1 MLFSSYT
8 FLFQFLPATVLAF
21 AAARLHSPRAGIMVL
36 AGASLFF
43 YGAWRP
49 AYLLLLLASIA
60 VNFTCG
66 LRMEDPLRRRRI
78 GIFGV
83 ALNLAVLCYFKYT
96 DFIFDSLN
104 TLTGAPLPFVSI
116 ILPLGIS
123 FFTFQQIAYLVDVM
137 RGAKVERD
145 IVSYTLFVSFFPH
158 LIAGPL
164 VHHAEMIPQFK
175 RGHTNRSALLAARA
189 VAIFA
194 AGLFKKVVIADNLA
208 QFVSPVFAHV
218 DAGGGVTTPWAW
230 LATLAYCL
238 QIYFDFSGYSD
249 MAIGLAL
256 LFGIR
261 LPVNFRSPY
270 QAISIIEFW
279 RRWHITLS
287 RFLRD
292 YLYIPL
298 GGNRFGEQRRYINLL
313 VTMLLGGLWHG
324 AGWNFFLWGGLHG
337 VYLCINHLWRAWRG
351 NDALASA
358 TGLDPKELAAKGL
371 VKGWARILVR
381 RLATGLATGVSWAIT
396 FSAVVIAW
404 VFFRARTAAGAWQML
419 GGLFG
424 FEAGSSAYAPSGILR
439 VMDLPILVGQER
451 LLLIGGSAVALAL
464 LIALGVPNVPQLFG
478 YREFRRAPERSFLL
492 RWRPNGAWALVSAF
506 ALAISLFGMWQR
518 LEFLYF
524 QF

>member
-8 FLFQFLPATVLAF
+8 FLFQFLPATALAF

-36 AGASLFF
+36 AAASLVF

-49 AYLLLLLASIA
+49 IYLLLLLASIA
-60 VNFTCG
+60 VNFSLG
-66 LRMEDPLRRRRI
+66 LRMEDPLRRRAI
-78 GIFGV
+78 GTFGV
-83 ALNLAVLCYFKYT
+83 VLNLALLCYFKYT
-96 DFIFDSLN
+96 NFIFDSVN
-104 TLTGAPLPFVSI
+104 TLTGAPLPFFNIV
-116 ILPLGIS
+116 LPLGIS

-175 RGHTNRSALLAARA
+175 RGRTSRSSVLAARGL
-189 VAIFA
+189 AIFA

-208 QFVSPVFAHV
+208 QFVSPVFAHL
-218 DAGGGVTTPWAW
+218 DAGGSVTTSWAW
-230 LATLAYCL
+230 LATSAYTL

-270 QAISIIEFW
+270 RAGSIIEFW

-298 GGNRFGEQRRYINLL
+298 GGNRLGEQRRYINLM

-324 AGWNFFLWGGLHG
+324 AGWNFLVWGGLHG
-337 VYLCINHLWRAWRG
+337 VYLGINHLWREWRSDKPTAAAG
-351 NDALASA
+351 
-358 TGLDPKELAAKGL
+358 LAARGL
-371 VKGWARILVR
+371 
-381 RLATGLATGVSWAIT
+381 SWIIT
-396 FSAVVIAW
+396 FLAVVIAW
-404 VFFRARTAAGAWQML
+404 VFFRARTMAGAWQML

-424 FEAGSSAYAPSGILR
+424 FEAGSSGYASSGILR
-439 VMDLPILVGQER
+439 LMDLPVLVGEQR
-451 LLLIGGSAVALAL
+451 LLLIGGGAVALAL
-464 LIALGVPNVPQLFG
+464 LIALCLPNVPQLFG
-478 YREFRRAPERSFLL
+478 YREYRRAPEKMAWL
-492 RWRPNGAWALVSAF
+492 RWRPNAAWALVSATAF
-506 ALAISLFGMWQR
+506 AISLFGMWQR

>member
-8 FLFQFLPATVLAF
+8 FLFQFLPATALAF

-36 AGASLFF
+36 AGASLIF
-43 YGAWRP
+43 YGGWKP
-49 AYLLLLLASIA
+49 AYLLLLLGSIGF
-60 VNFTCG
+60 NFWLG
-66 LRMEDPLRRRRI
+66 LKMQDPLRRRSF
-78 GIFGV
+78 GMLGV
-83 ALNLAVLCYFKYT
+83 AANLALRCYFKYT
-96 DFIFDSLN
+96 NFLFDSFT
-104 TLTGAPLPFVSI
+104 TLTGAPLPFVNL

-175 RGHTNRSALLAARA
+175 RARTSRSAVLAARGLA
-189 VAIFA
+189 MFA

-208 QFVSPVFAHV
+208 QFVTPVFAHL

-230 LATLAYCL
+230 LSTLAYRL

-249 MAIGLAL
+249 MAVGLAL

-270 QAISIIEFW
+270 QATSIIEFW

-298 GGNRFGEQRRYINLL
+298 GGNRRGEARRYVNLL
-313 VTMLLGGLWHG
+313 LTMLLGGLWHG
-324 AGWNFFLWGGLHG
+324 AAWNFVIWGGLHG
-337 VYLCINHLWRAWRG
+337 AYLCLNHLWRAWRG
-351 NDALASA
+351 DGGRPSMLAKVLCWAL
-358 TGLDPKELAAKGL
+358 
-371 VKGWARILVR
+371 
-381 RLATGLATGVSWAIT
+381 T
-396 FSAVVIAW
+396 FFAVVIAW
-404 VFFRARTAAGAWQML
+404 V
-419 GGLFG
+419 
-424 FEAGSSAYAPSGILR
+424 
-439 VMDLPILVGQER
+439 
-451 LLLIGGSAVALAL
+451 
-464 LIALGVPNVPQLFG
+464 
-478 YREFRRAPERSFLL
+478 
-492 RWRPNGAWALVSAF
+492 
-506 ALAISLFGMWQR
+506 
-518 LEFLYF
+518 
-524 QF
+524 

>member
-8 FLFQFLPATVLAF
+8 FLFQFLPATALAF
-21 AAARLHSPRAGIMVL
+21 AGARLHSPRAGIMGL
-36 AGASLFF
+36 AGASLIF

-49 AYLLLLLASIA
+49 IYLLLLLASIA
-60 VNFTCG
+60 VNFTLG
-66 LRMEDPLRRRRI
+66 LRMEDPLRRRAI
-78 GIFGV
+78 GTSGV

-96 DFIFDSLN
+96 NFIFDSVN
-104 TLTGAPLPFVSI
+104 TLTGAPLPFFNIV
-116 ILPLGIS
+116 LPLGIS

-175 RGHTNRSALLAARA
+175 RGRTSRSSVLAARGL
-189 VAIFA
+189 AIFA

-208 QFVSPVFAHV
+208 QFVSPVFAHL
-218 DAGGGVTTPWAW
+218 DAGGSVTTSWAW
-230 LATLAYCL
+230 LATSAYTL

-270 QAISIIEFW
+270 RAGSIIEFW

-298 GGNRFGEQRRYINLL
+298 GGNRLGEQRRYINLM

-324 AGWNFFLWGGLHG
+324 AGWNFLVWGGLHG
-337 VYLCINHLWRAWRG
+337 IYLGINHLWREWRG
-351 NDALASA
+351 DKPAAA
-358 TGLDPKELAAKGL
+358 AGLAARGL
-371 VKGWARILVR
+371 
-381 RLATGLATGVSWAIT
+381 SWIIT
-396 FSAVVIAW
+396 FFAVILAW
-404 VFFRARTAAGAWQML
+404 VFFRARTMAGAWQML

-424 FEAGSSAYAPSGILR
+424 LEAGSSAYASSGILR
-439 VMDLPILVGQER
+439 LMDLPVLVGEQR
-451 LLLIGGSAVALAL
+451 LLLIGGGAVALAL
-464 LIALGVPNVPQLFG
+464 LIALCLPDVPQLFG
-478 YREFRRAPERSFLL
+478 YREYRRAPEKPAWL
-492 RWRPNGAWALVSAF
+492 RWRPNAAWALVSATAF
-506 ALAISLFGMWQR
+506 AISLFGMWQR

>member
-21 AAARLHSPRAGIMVL
+21 AAARRHSPRAGILVL

-43 YGAWRP
+43 YGAWQP
-49 AYLLLLLASIA
+49 VYLLLLLTSVAI
-60 VNFTCG
+60 NFGLG
-66 LRMEDPLRRRRI
+66 LRMEDPLRRRAT
-78 GIFGV
+78 GTFGV
-83 ALNLAVLCYFKYT
+83 VLNLALLCYFKYT
-96 DFIFDSLN
+96 NFILDSLN
-104 TLTGAPLPFVSI
+104 ALTGAPLPFVNI

-175 RGHTNRSALLAARA
+175 RGRTGRSSVLAARGL
-189 VAIFA
+189 AIFA

-208 QFVSPVFAHV
+208 QFVSPVFTHL
-218 DAGGGVTTPWAW
+218 DAGGAVTTPWAW
-230 LATLAYCL
+230 LATLAYTL

-249 MAIGLAL
+249 MAVGLAL

-270 QAISIIEFW
+270 KATSIVDFW

-298 GGNRFGEQRRYINLL
+298 GGNRLGEPRRYLNLI

-324 AGWNFFLWGGLHG
+324 AGWTYLAWGGLHG
-337 VYLCINHLWRAWRG
+337 AYLAVNHFWQRLTHGTRASSA
-351 NDALASA
+351 AL
-358 TGLDPKELAAKGL
+358 TKLA
-371 VKGWARILVR
+371 GWV
-381 RLATGLATGVSWAIT
+381 VT
-396 FSAVVIAW
+396 FAAVVVAW
-404 VFFRARTAAGAWQML
+404 VFFRAATFAGAWRMIRAMV
-419 GGLFG
+419 GATTDG
-424 FEAGSSAYAPSGILR
+424 SAYASPGILTL
-439 VMDLPILVGQER
+439 MGLPVIVG
-451 LLLIGGSAVALAL
+451 VA
-464 LIALGVPNVPQLFG
+464 
-478 YREFRRAPERSFLL
+478 
-492 RWRPNGAWALVSAF
+492 
-506 ALAISLFGMWQR
+506 
-518 LEFLYF
+518 
-524 QF
+524 

>member
-8 FLFQFLPATVLAF
+8 FLFQFLPVTVLAF
-21 AAARLHSPRAGIMVL
+21 AAARRHSPRAGILVL

-49 AYLLLLLASIA
+49 IYLLLLLASVG
-60 VNFTCG
+60 VNYGLG
-66 LRMEDPLRRRRI
+66 LRMEDPLRRRAI
-78 GIFGV
+78 GTFGV
-83 ALNLAVLCYFKYT
+83 VLNLALLCYFKYT
-96 DFIFDSLN
+96 NFILDSLN
-104 TLTGAPLPFVSI
+104 TLTGAPLPFVNI

-175 RGHTNRSALLAARA
+175 RGRTGRSSVLAARGL
-189 VAIFA
+189 AIFA

-208 QFVSPVFAHV
+208 QFVSPVFAHL
-218 DAGGGVTTPWAW
+218 DAGGGVTTSWAW
-230 LATLAYCL
+230 LATSAYTL

-249 MAIGLAL
+249 MAVGLAL

-270 QAISIIEFW
+270 KATSIVDFW

-298 GGNRFGEQRRYINLL
+298 GGNRLGEIRRYFNLL

-324 AGWNFFLWGGLHG
+324 AGWNFLIWGGLHG
-337 VYLCINHLWRAWRG
+337 LYLCINHLWQAWRG
-351 NDALASA
+351 NRMSGPLIK
-358 TGLDPKELAAKGL
+358 T
-371 VKGWARILVR
+371 I
-381 RLATGLATGVSWAIT
+381 SWAIT
-396 FSAVVIAW
+396 FAAVVLAW
-404 VFFRARTAAGAWQML
+404 VFFRAKTLDGAWQML
-419 GGLFG
+419 RSLFG
-424 FEAGSSAYAPSGILR
+424 FSSSNSAYASPGILR
-439 VMDLPILVGQER
+439 LMDLPLLVGEP
-451 LLLIGGSAVALAL
+451 LLLAIGGSAVALAL
-464 LIALGVPNVPQLFG
+464 IIALGLPNVPQLFG
-478 YREFRRAPERSFLL
+478 YREYRRAPERTNLL
-492 RWRPNGAWALVSAF
+492 RWRPNAAWALVSAL

>member
-21 AAARLHSPRAGIMVL
+21 AAARYHSPRAGIMVL

-49 AYLLLLLASIA
+49 VYLLLLIASIA
-60 VNFTCG
+60 VNFGLG
-66 LRMEDPLRRRRI
+66 LRMEDPLRRRTI
-78 GIFGV
+78 GTFGV
-83 ALNLAVLCYFKYT
+83 VLNLAVLCYFKYT
-96 DFIFDSLN
+96 NFIFDGLN
-104 TLTGAPLPFVSI
+104 TLTGAPLPFVNI

-175 RGHTNRSALLAARA
+175 RGRTCRSAVLAARGL
-189 VAIFA
+189 AIFA
-194 AGLFKKVVIADNLA
+194 AGLFKKVAIADNLA
-208 QFVSPVFAHV
+208 QFVSPVFAHL
-218 DAGGGVTTPWAW
+218 DAGGGVTMSWAW
-230 LATLAYCL
+230 LATLSYTL

-270 QAISIIEFW
+270 RAISIIEFW
-279 RRWHITLS
+279 RGWHITLS

-298 GGNRFGEQRRYINLL
+298 GGNRLGEQRRYVNLL

-324 AGWNFFLWGGLHG
+324 AGWNFLVWGGLHG
-337 VYLCINHLWRAWRG
+337 IYLCINHLWRGWRG
-351 NDALASA
+351 GNADTSP
-358 TGLDPKELAAKGL
+358 TGLAAK
-371 VKGWARILVR
+371 
-381 RLATGLATGVSWAIT
+381 VSCWAIT
-396 FSAVVIAW
+396 FFAVVVAW

-424 FEAGSSAYAPSGILR
+424 FEAGSSAYTSSGVLR
-439 VMDLPILVGQER
+439 VMDLPVLVGDER
-451 LLLIGGSAVALAL
+451 LLLVGGGAVVLALA
-464 LIALGVPNVPQLFG
+464 IALCLPNVPQLFG
-478 YREFRRAPERSFLL
+478 YREYRHAPEKAGLL
-492 RWRPNGAWALVSAF
+492 RWRPSGTWALLTAL

>member
-8 FLFQFLPATVLAF
+8 FLFQFLPAVALAF
-21 AAARLHSPRAGIMVL
+21 AAARRHSPRAGIMVL
-36 AGASLFF
+36 VAASLFF
-43 YGAWRP
+43 YGAWKP
-49 AYLLLLLASIA
+49 IYLLLFVASVA
-60 VNFTCG
+60 VNFSLG
-66 LRMEDPLRRRRI
+66 LRMEDPAKRRAT
-78 GIFGV
+78 GAFGV
-83 ALNLAVLCYFKYT
+83 ALNLALLCYFKYT
-96 DFIFDSLN
+96 NFIFDSLN
-104 TLTGAPLPFVSI
+104 TLTGAPLPFVNI

-175 RGHTNRSALLAARA
+175 RGRTGRSAVLAARGL
-189 VAIFA
+189 AIFA

-208 QFVSPVFAHV
+208 QFVSPVFAHLDV
-218 DAGGGVTTPWAW
+218 GGGVTTSWAW
-230 LATLAYCL
+230 LSTLSYTL

-249 MAIGLAL
+249 MALGLAL

-270 QAISIIEFW
+270 RAASIIEFW

-298 GGNRFGEQRRYINLL
+298 GGNRLGGQRRYVNLMI
-313 VTMLLGGLWHG
+313 TMLLGGLWHG
-324 AGWNFFLWGGLHG
+324 AAWNFFIWGGLHG
-337 VYLCINHLWRAWRG
+337 LYLCVNHIWRG
-351 NDALASA
+351 WRGEPKKPGLPAKAL
-358 TGLDPKELAAKGL
+358 
-371 VKGWARILVR
+371 GWV
-381 RLATGLATGVSWAIT
+381 IT
-396 FSAVVIAW
+396 FFAVVIAW
-404 VFFRARTAAGAWQML
+404 VFFRAKTAAGAFEML
-419 GGLFG
+419 GSLFG
-424 FEAGSSAYAPSGILR
+424 IEAGSSAYASPGILR
-439 VMDLPILVGQER
+439 LMDLPILVGEER

-464 LIALGVPNVPQLFG
+464 VIALCLPNVPQLFG
-478 YREFRRAPERSFLL
+478 YREYRHAPEPKSLL
-492 RWRPNGAWALVSAF
+492 RWRPSAMWALVT
-506 ALAISLFGMWQR
+506 ALALATSLFGMWQR

>member
-21 AAARLHSPRAGIMVL
+21 AAARRHSPRAGILVL

-49 AYLLLLLASIA
+49 VYLLLLLVSVA
-60 VNFTCG
+60 VNFALG
-66 LRMEDPLRRRRI
+66 LRMEDPLRRRAI
-78 GIFGV
+78 GTLGV
-83 ALNLAVLCYFKYT
+83 VLNLAVLCYFKYT
-96 DFIFDSLN
+96 NFILDSLN
-104 TLTGAPLPFVSI
+104 ALTGAPLPFVNI

-175 RGHTNRSALLAARA
+175 RGRTGRSSVLAARGL
-189 VAIFA
+189 AIFA

-208 QFVSPVFAHV
+208 QFVSPVFAHL
-218 DAGGGVTTPWAW
+218 DAGGGVTTSWAW
-230 LATLAYCL
+230 LATSAYTL

-249 MAIGLAL
+249 MAVGLAL

-270 QAISIIEFW
+270 KATSIIDFW

-298 GGNRFGEQRRYINLL
+298 GGNRLGEPRRYLNLL

-324 AGWNFFLWGGLHG
+324 AGWTFLIWGGLHG
-337 VYLCINHLWRAWRG
+337 LYLCVNHLWHAWRG
-351 NDALASA
+351 SR
-358 TGLDPKELAAKGL
+358 TSGLF
-371 VKGWARILVR
+371 VKSI
-381 RLATGLATGVSWAIT
+381 SWAIT
-396 FSAVVIAW
+396 FAAVVLAW
-404 VFFRARTAAGAWQML
+404 VFFRAKTVDGAWQML
-419 GGLFG
+419 SGLFG
-424 FEAGSSAYAPSGILR
+424 FEAGSSAYASPGILR
-439 VMDLPILVGQER
+439 LMDLPLLVGEP
-451 LLLIGGSAVALAL
+451 LLLTIGGGAVALAL
-464 LIALGVPNVPQLFG
+464 AIALGLPNVPQLFG
-478 YREFRRAPERSFLL
+478 YREYRRAPEPRSFL
-492 RWRPNGAWALVSAF
+492 RWRPNAAWALVSAL

>member
-21 AAARLHSPRAGIMVL
+21 AAARRHSPRAGILVL

-49 AYLLLLLASIA
+49 VYLLLLIASVA
-60 VNFTCG
+60 VNFTLG
-66 LRMEDPLRRRRI
+66 LRMEDPLRRRAI
-78 GIFGV
+78 GTLGV

-96 DFIFDSLN
+96 NFIFDSLN
-104 TLTGAPLPFVSI
+104 TLTGAPLPFFNI

-175 RGHTNRSALLAARA
+175 RGRTGRSSVLAARGL
-189 VAIFA
+189 AIFA

-208 QFVSPVFAHV
+208 QFVTPVFAHL
-218 DAGGGVTTPWAW
+218 DAGGGVTTQWAW
-230 LATLAYCL
+230 LATLAYTL

-270 QAISIIEFW
+270 QATSIIEFW

-298 GGNRFGEQRRYINLL
+298 GGNRLGEQRRYINLL

-324 AGWNFFLWGGLHG
+324 AGWNFLVWGGLHG
-337 VYLCINHLWRAWRG
+337 VYLSINHLWRAWRG
-351 NDALASA
+351 DKFYPSAS
-358 TGLDPKELAAKGL
+358 GLAAKSIYW
-371 VKGWARILVR
+371 V
-381 RLATGLATGVSWAIT
+381 IT
-396 FSAVVIAW
+396 FFAVVVAW
-404 VFFRARTAAGAWQML
+404 VFFRARTAVGAWQML

-424 FEAGSSAYAPSGILR
+424 LEGGSSAYVSSGILR
-439 VMDLPILVGQER
+439 LMDLPVLVGEQR
-451 LLLIGGSAVALAL
+451 VLLIGGCAVALAL
-464 LIALGVPNVPQLFG
+464 AIALGLPNVPQLFG
-478 YREFRRAPERSFLL
+478 YREYRRAPEKTGLM
-492 RWRPNGAWALVSAF
+492 RWRPNAAWALVSAL
-506 ALAISLFGMWQR
+506 ACAISLFGMWQR
-518 LEFLYF
+518 MEFLYF

>member
-1 MLFSSYT
+1 
-8 FLFQFLPATVLAF
+8 
-21 AAARLHSPRAGIMVL
+21 
-36 AGASLFF
+36 
-43 YGAWRP
+43 
-49 AYLLLLLASIA
+49 
-60 VNFTCG
+60 
-66 LRMEDPLRRRRI
+66 
-78 GIFGV
+78 
-83 ALNLAVLCYFKYT
+83 
-96 DFIFDSLN
+96 
-104 TLTGAPLPFVSI
+104 
-116 ILPLGIS
+116 
-123 FFTFQQIAYLVDVM
+123 VM

-175 RGHTNRSALLAARA
+175 RGRTGRSAVLAARGL
-189 VAIFA
+189 AIFA

-208 QFVSPVFAHV
+208 QFVTPVFAHL

-230 LATLAYCL
+230 LSTLAYSL

-249 MAIGLAL
+249 MAVGLAL

-270 QAISIIEFW
+270 KAASIIELW

-298 GGNRFGEQRRYINLL
+298 GGNRLGEQRRYINLA

-324 AGWNFFLWGGLHG
+324 AAWNFVIWGGLHG
-337 VYLCINHLWRAWRG
+337 AYLCINHLWRAWRG
-351 NDALASA
+351 GDGQTSML
-358 TGLDPKELAAKGL
+358 AKGFC
-371 VKGWARILVR
+371 WAL
-381 RLATGLATGVSWAIT
+381 T
-396 FSAVVIAW
+396 FFAVVIAW

-419 GGLFG
+419 GSLFG
-424 FEAGSSAYAPSGILR
+424 YEAGSSAYASGILR
-439 VMDLPILVGQER
+439 VMDLPILVGEQS
-451 LLLIGGSAVALAL
+451 LLLIGGCMVALAL
-464 LIALGVPNVPQLFG
+464 AVTLSLPNVPQLFR
-478 YREFRRAPERSFLL
+478 YREYRRAPEQRAFV
-492 RWRPNGAWALVSAF
+492 RWRPNGAWALFTALAF
-506 ALAISLFGMWQR
+506 AISLFGMWQR

>member
-21 AAARLHSPRAGIMVL
+21 AAARRHSPRAGIMVL

-49 AYLLLLLASIA
+49 IYLLLLIASIA
-60 VNFTCG
+60 VNFGLG
-66 LRMEDPLRRRRI
+66 LRMEDPLRRPAI
-78 GIFGV
+78 GAFGV

-96 DFIFDSLN
+96 NFIFDSVN
-104 TLTGAPLPFVSI
+104 TLTGVPLPFFNIV
-116 ILPLGIS
+116 LPLGIS

-175 RGHTNRSALLAARA
+175 RGRTGRSSVLAARGL
-189 VAIFA
+189 AIFA
-194 AGLFKKVVIADNLA
+194 AGLFKKVVIADTLA
-208 QFVSPVFAHV
+208 QFVSPVFAHL

-230 LATLAYCL
+230 LATLAYSL

-249 MAIGLAL
+249 MAVGLAL

-270 QAISIIEFW
+270 QATSIIEFW
-279 RRWHITLS
+279 RHWHITLS

-298 GGNRFGEQRRYINLL
+298 GGNRLGEQRRYINLL
-313 VTMLLGGLWHG
+313 VTMVLGGLWHG
-324 AGWNFFLWGGLHG
+324 AGWNFLVWGGLHG
-337 VYLCINHLWRAWRG
+337 IYLSINHLWRAWRG
-351 NDALASA
+351 GDKPAAATDLAA
-358 TGLDPKELAAKGL
+358 KGLAAKELAAKGL
-371 VKGWARILVR
+371 AAKGVAAKAWTLR
-381 RLATGLATGVSWAIT
+381 GLSWAIT
-396 FSAVVIAW
+396 FLAVVIAW
-404 VFFRARTAAGAWQML
+404 VFFRARTMPGAWQMF

-424 FEAGSSAYAPSGILR
+424 FEAGSSAYASPGILR
-439 VMDLPILVGQER
+439 LMDMPVLVGEER
-451 LLLIGGSAVALAL
+451 LLLIGGGAVALAL
-464 LIALGVPNVPQLFG
+464 AIALCLPNVPQLFG
-478 YREFRRAPERSFLL
+478 YREYRRAPEPASWL
-492 RWRPNGAWALVSAF
+492 RWRPNGAWALMSAL

>member
-1 MLFSSYT
+1 MLFSTYT

-21 AAARLHSPRAGIMVL
+21 AAARRHSPRAGIMVL

-49 AYLLLLLASIA
+49 VYLLLLVASIA
-60 VNFTCG
+60 VNFTLG
-66 LRMEDPLRRRRI
+66 LRMEDPLRRRAT
-78 GIFGV
+78 GSLGV
-83 ALNLAVLCYFKYT
+83 VLNLAVLCYFKYT
-96 DFIFDSLN
+96 NFIFDSLN
-104 TLTGAPLPFVSI
+104 VLTGAPLPFVNI

-137 RGAKVERD
+137 RGARVERD

-175 RGHTNRSALLAARA
+175 RGRSGRSALLAARGL
-189 VAIFA
+189 AIFA

-208 QFVSPVFAHV
+208 QFVTPVFAHL

-230 LATLAYCL
+230 LATLAYSL

-249 MAIGLAL
+249 MAVGLAL
-256 LFGIR
+256 MFGIR

-270 QAISIIEFW
+270 KATSIIEFW

-298 GGNRFGEQRRYINLL
+298 GGNRLGEQRRYQNLL

-324 AGWNFFLWGGLHG
+324 AAWNFVIWGGLHG
-337 VYLCINHLWRAWRG
+337 IYLCINHLWRAWRG
-351 NDALASA
+351 DGGQASM
-358 TGLDPKELAAKGL
+358 LAKGFC
-371 VKGWARILVR
+371 WAV
-381 RLATGLATGVSWAIT
+381 T
-396 FSAVVIAW
+396 FFAVVIAW
-404 VFFRARTAAGAWQML
+404 VFFRAKTAAGAWQML
-419 GGLFG
+419 GSLFG
-424 FEAGSSAYAPSGILR
+424 FEAGSSAYASPGILR
-439 VMDLPILVGQER
+439 VMDLPILVGEQS
-451 LLLIGGSAVALAL
+451 LLLIGGGAVALAL
-464 LIALGVPNVPQLFG
+464 LIALCLPNVPALFG
-478 YREFRRAPERSFLL
+478 YREYRHAPEPASWL
-492 RWRPNGAWALVSAF
+492 RWRPNAAWALVTALAF
-506 ALAISLFGMWQR
+506 AISLFGMWQR
-518 LEFLYF
+518 LE
-524 QF
+524 

>member
-1 MLFSSYT
+1 
-8 FLFQFLPATVLAF
+8 
-21 AAARLHSPRAGIMVL
+21 
-36 AGASLFF
+36 
-43 YGAWRP
+43 
-49 AYLLLLLASIA
+49 
-60 VNFTCG
+60 
-66 LRMEDPLRRRRI
+66 
-78 GIFGV
+78 
-83 ALNLAVLCYFKYT
+83 VLCYFKYT
-96 DFIFDSLN
+96 NFIFDSLN
-104 TLTGAPLPFVSI
+104 MLTGAPLPFANIV
-116 ILPLGIS
+116 LPLGIS

-137 RGAKVERD
+137 RGAKIERD

-164 VHHAEMIPQFK
+164 VHHAEMIPQFR
-175 RGHTNRSALLAARA
+175 RGRSGRSAVLAARGL
-189 VAIFA
+189 AIFA

-208 QFVSPVFAHV
+208 QFVSPVFAHL

-230 LATLAYCL
+230 LATLAYSL

-249 MAIGLAL
+249 MAFGLAL

-270 QAISIIEFW
+270 QATSIIEFW

-298 GGNRFGEQRRYINLL
+298 GGNRFGQQRRYLNLL
-313 VTMLLGGLWHG
+313 LTMLLGGLWHG
-324 AGWNFFLWGGLHG
+324 AGWNFLAWGGLHG
-337 VYLCINHLWRAWRG
+337 ICLCINHLWHGWRG
-351 NDALASA
+351 GKADAPAA
-358 TGLDPKELAAKGL
+358 GRAAKACC
-371 VKGWARILVR
+371 WAV
-381 RLATGLATGVSWAIT
+381 T
-396 FSAVVIAW
+396 FFAVVVAW

-424 FEAGSSAYAPSGILR
+424 FEAGSSAYASSGIVRL
-439 VMDLPILVGQER
+439 MDLPILVGEQR
-451 LLLIGGSAVALAL
+451 LLLIGGCVVALAL
-464 LIALGVPNVPQLFG
+464 VIAVFMPNVPQLFR
-478 YREFRRAPERSFLL
+478 YREYRRAPEPPALL
-492 RWRPNGAWALVSAF
+492 RWRPNGGWALVTAL

>member
-21 AAARLHSPRAGIMVL
+21 AAARRHSPRAGIMVL
-36 AGASLFF
+36 VGASLFF
-43 YGAWRP
+43 YGTWRSV
-49 AYLLLLLASIA
+49 YLLLFAVSVA
-60 VNFTCG
+60 VNFALG
-66 LRMEDPLRRRRI
+66 LRMEDPRRRRGI
-78 GIFGV
+78 GTFGV

-96 DFIFDSLN
+96 NFIFDSLN
-104 TLTGAPLPFVSI
+104 TLTGAPLPFVNI

-175 RGHTNRSALLAARA
+175 RGRTGRSAVLAARGL
-189 VAIFA
+189 AIFA

-208 QFVSPVFAHV
+208 QFVSPVFAHL

-230 LATLAYCL
+230 LATLAYTL

-270 QAISIIEFW
+270 QATSIIEFW

-298 GGNRFGEQRRYINLL
+298 GGNRLGEQRRYINLL

-324 AGWNFFLWGGLHG
+324 AGWNFLVWGGLHG
-337 VYLCINHLWRAWRG
+337 IYLSINHLWRGWRG
-351 NDALASA
+351 SKPEVSIA
-358 TGLDPKELAAKGL
+358 GLMLKG
-371 VKGWARILVR
+371 AC
-381 RLATGLATGVSWAIT
+381 WAIT
-396 FSAVVIAW
+396 FFAVVVAW
-404 VFFRARTAAGAWQML
+404 VFFRAKTAAGAWQML
-419 GGLFG
+419 RGLFG
-424 FEAGSSAYAPSGILR
+424 IEAGSSAYASSGILR
-439 VMDLPILVGQER
+439 LMDLPMLVGEER
-451 LLLIGGSAVALAL
+451 LLLIGGGAVALAL
-464 LIALGVPNVPQLFG
+464 AMALCLPNVPQLFR
-478 YREFRRAPERSFLL
+478 YREYRRAPERAAWV
-492 RWRPNGAWALVSAF
+492 RWRPNAAWALLSAL

>member
-21 AAARLHSPRAGIMVL
+21 AAARRHSPRAGIMVL
-36 AGASLFF
+36 VGASLFF

-49 AYLLLLLASIA
+49 GYLLLFAASVA
-60 VNFTCG
+60 VNFALG
-66 LRMEDPLRRRRI
+66 LRMEDPFRRRGI
-78 GIFGV
+78 GTFGV

-96 DFIFDSLN
+96 NFIFDSLN
-104 TLTGAPLPFVSI
+104 TLTGAPLPFVNI

-175 RGHTNRSALLAARA
+175 RGRTGRSAVLAARGL
-189 VAIFA
+189 AIFA

-208 QFVSPVFAHV
+208 QFVSPVFAHL

-230 LATLAYCL
+230 LATLAYTL

-270 QAISIIEFW
+270 QATSIIEFW

-298 GGNRFGEQRRYINLL
+298 GGNRLGEQRRYINLL

-324 AGWNFFLWGGLHG
+324 AGWNFLVWGGLHG
-337 VYLCINHLWRAWRG
+337 IYLSINHLWRGWRG
-351 NDALASA
+351 SKPELSIA
-358 TGLDPKELAAKGL
+358 GLM
-371 VKGWARILVR
+371 VKGAC
-381 RLATGLATGVSWAIT
+381 WAIT
-396 FSAVVIAW
+396 FFAVVVAW
-404 VFFRARTAAGAWQML
+404 VFFRAKTAAGAWQML
-419 GGLFG
+419 QGLFG
-424 FEAGSSAYAPSGILR
+424 VEAGSSAYASSGILR
-439 VMDLPILVGQER
+439 LMDLPMLVGEER
-451 LLLIGGSAVALAL
+451 LLLIGGGAVALAL
-464 LIALGVPNVPQLFG
+464 AIALCLPNVPQLFR
-478 YREFRRAPERSFLL
+478 YREYRRAPERAAWV
-492 RWRPNGAWALVSAF
+492 RWRPNAAWALLSAL

>member
-8 FLFQFLPATVLAF
+8 FLFQFLPVVLLAF
-21 AAARLHSPRAGIMVL
+21 AAARLHSARAGVLVL

-43 YGAWRP
+43 YAAWRP
-49 AYLLLLLASIA
+49 AYLLVLIASVAANFSLGLL
-60 VNFTCG
+60 
-66 LRMEDPLRRRRI
+66 MEAPLRRRAV
-78 GIFGV
+78 GTFGV
-83 ALNLAVLCYFKYT
+83 ALNLLALCYFKYT
-96 DFIFDSLN
+96 GFILDAVSAARG
-104 TLTGAPLPFVSI
+104 TPLPFVEI
-116 ILPLGIS
+116 VLPLGIS
-123 FFTFQQIAYLVDVM
+123 FFTFQQIAYLVDIM

-175 RGHTNRSALLAARA
+175 RSRTGRSAVLAARGL
-189 VAIFA
+189 AIFA

-208 QFVSPVFAHV
+208 QFVSPVFAHL
-218 DAGGGVTTPWAW
+218 DAGGSVGPQWAW
-230 LATLAYCL
+230 LAILAYTL

-270 QAISIIEFW
+270 QAASIIDFW
-279 RRWHITLS
+279 RRWHVTLS

-298 GGNRFGEQRRYINLL
+298 GGNRLGKQRRYANLM

-324 AGWNFFLWGGLHG
+324 AGWNFLIWGGLHG
-337 VYLCINHLWRAWRG
+337 LYLSINHLWNDWREG
-351 NDALASA
+351 SKHPSTLGPAGRWLSC
-358 TGLDPKELAAKGL
+358 TVTL
-371 VKGWARILVR
+371 
-381 RLATGLATGVSWAIT
+381 
-396 FSAVVIAW
+396 FAVVIAW
-404 VFFRARTAAGAWQML
+404 VFFRARTLAGADAML
-419 GGLFG
+419 AGLFG
-424 FEAGSSAYAPSGILR
+424 FAGAGAVYESPGILQM
-439 VMDLPILVGQER
+439 MDLPILVGEER
-451 LLLIGGSAVALAL
+451 LLLIGTGAVAMVSAVALL
-464 LIALGVPNVPQLFG
+464 LPNVPQIFG
-478 YREFRRAPERSFLL
+478 YREYRRSPEQSAFV
-492 RWRPNGAWALVSAF
+492 RWQPSAAWALVT
-506 ALAISLFGMWQR
+506 ALALASSLFGMWQR

>member
-8 FLFQFLPATVLAF
+8 FLFQFLPATALAF
-21 AAARLHSPRAGIMVL
+21 AAARRHSPRAGIMVL

-49 AYLLLLLASIA
+49 VYLLLLIASIA
-60 VNFTCG
+60 VNFSLG
-66 LRMEDPLRRRRI
+66 LRMEDPLRRRGI
-78 GIFGV
+78 GILGV

-96 DFIFDSLN
+96 NFIFDSLN
-104 TLTGAPLPFVSI
+104 TLTGAPLPFFNIV
-116 ILPLGIS
+116 LPLGIS

-175 RGHTNRSALLAARA
+175 RGRTGRSSVLAARGL
-189 VAIFA
+189 AIFA

-208 QFVSPVFAHV
+208 QFVSPVFAHL
-218 DAGGGVTTPWAW
+218 DAGGAVTTPWAW
-230 LATLAYCL
+230 LATLSYAL

-270 QAISIIEFW
+270 QAISIIEFL
-279 RRWHITLS
+279 RGWHITLS

-298 GGNRFGEQRRYINLL
+298 GGNRLGEQRRYFNLL
-313 VTMLLGGLWHG
+313 LTMLLGGLWHG
-324 AGWNFFLWGGLHG
+324 AGWNFLVWGGLHG
-337 VYLCINHLWRAWRG
+337 VYLCINHLWRGWRG
-351 NDALASA
+351 GEGRASA
-358 TGLDPKELAAKGL
+358 TGPAAKGL
-371 VKGWARILVR
+371 GWAVTF
-381 RLATGLATGVSWAIT
+381 LAVI
-396 FSAVVIAW
+396 IAW
-404 VFFRARTAAGAWQML
+404 VFFRARTMAGAWQML
-419 GGLFG
+419 AGLVG
-424 FEAGSSAYAPSGILR
+424 FEAGSSAFTSTGILR
-439 VMDLPILVGQER
+439 LMDLPVLVGEER
-451 LLLIGGSAVALAL
+451 LLLIGGGTVALAL
-464 LIALGVPNVPQLFG
+464 ALALCLPNVPQLFG
-478 YREFRRAPERSFLL
+478 YREYRHAPEKASLL
-492 RWRPNGAWALVSAF
+492 RWRPNAAWALVTAA
-506 ALAISLFGMWQR
+506 ALATSLFGMWQR

>member
-21 AAARLHSPRAGIMVL
+21 AAARRHSPRAGIMVL

-49 AYLLLLLASIA
+49 VYLLLLIASIA
-60 VNFTCG
+60 VNFGLG
-66 LRMEDPLRRRRI
+66 LRMEDPLRRRAI
-78 GIFGV
+78 GSFGV

-96 DFIFDSLN
+96 NFIFDSVN
-104 TLTGAPLPFVSI
+104 TLTGAPLPFFNIV
-116 ILPLGIS
+116 LPLGIS

-175 RGHTNRSALLAARA
+175 RGRTGRSSVLAARGL
-189 VAIFA
+189 AIFA

-208 QFVSPVFAHV
+208 QFVSPVFAHL
-218 DAGGGVTTPWAW
+218 DAGGAVTTPWAW
-230 LATLAYCL
+230 LATLAYSL

-270 QAISIIEFW
+270 RAISIIEFW

-298 GGNRFGEQRRYINLL
+298 GGNRLGEQRRYLNLL
-313 VTMLLGGLWHG
+313 LTMLLGGLWHG
-324 AGWNFFLWGGLHG
+324 AGWNYLIWGGLHG
-337 VYLCINHLWRAWRG
+337 IYLCINHLWRGWRG
-351 NDALASA
+351 GADAYASA
-358 TGLDPKELAAKGL
+358 TGSAAKGF
-371 VKGWARILVR
+371 GWAVTF
-381 RLATGLATGVSWAIT
+381 LAVI
-396 FSAVVIAW
+396 IAW
-404 VFFRARTAAGAWQML
+404 VFFRARTMAGAWQML

-424 FEAGSSAYAPSGILR
+424 FEAGSSAYASSGILR
-439 VMDLPILVGQER
+439 LMDLPVLVGEDR
-451 LLLIGGSAVALAL
+451 LLLVGGCAVAVALG
-464 LIALGVPNVPQLFG
+464 IALALPNVPHLFG
-478 YREFRRAPERSFLL
+478 YREYRHAPEKAGLL
-492 RWRPNGAWALVSAF
+492 RWRPNAAWALVTAS